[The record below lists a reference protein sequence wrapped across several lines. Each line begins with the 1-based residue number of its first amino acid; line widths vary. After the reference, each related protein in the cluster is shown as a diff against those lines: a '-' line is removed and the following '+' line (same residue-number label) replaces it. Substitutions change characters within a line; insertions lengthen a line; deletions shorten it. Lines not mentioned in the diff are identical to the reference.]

1 MPIRAN
7 KGLGIRDSKERETA
21 DVALKESLR
30 MQEEGGKNPS
40 QPLSRSVLRDNRALW
55 SPSCGRHFVHVSSLF
70 ICLASLRTLASS
82 GRAHDPLRAP
92 PPGRR
97 GSHRARPA
105 PRGGGRSL
113 RDRLGCKWRGR
124 ELPPLPVVPERQP
137 PPHRGAAPAGPRP
150 APAHWLRA
158 PGAASGRSRRRP
170 PSVLCL
176 SLARR
181 PPAFVCPHIAFT
193 ARALPPPGANLLC
206 RSWRRDDGGDRIA
219 DLGRRRVQP
228 AIDTQG
234 SSGADLQKWPGPL
247 LPRFTR

>member
-92 PPGRR
+92 LPCAAGWAGGREAAPRARRQRQRLRSPAGGRR
-97 GSHRARPA
+97 TATLPTSA
-105 PRGGGRSL
+105 
-113 RDRLGCKWRGR
+113 DRWAKQHASCSA
-124 ELPPLPVVPERQP
+124 LPGAEP
-137 PPHRGAAPAGPRP
+137 PPHPVDSWILPARITVWGMNRDPRP
-150 APAHWLRA
+150 EGLQTPLRRT
-158 PGAASGRSRRRP
+158 G
-170 PSVLCL
+170 L
-176 SLARR
+176 
-181 PPAFVCPHIAFT
+181 
-193 ARALPPPGANLLC
+193 
-206 RSWRRDDGGDRIA
+206 
-219 DLGRRRVQP
+219 
-228 AIDTQG
+228 
-234 SSGADLQKWPGPL
+234 K
-247 LPRFTR
+247 

>member
-92 PPGRR
+92 LPCAAGWAGGREAAPRARRQRQRLRSPAGGRR
-97 GSHRARPA
+97 TATLPTSADRWAKQHASCSALPGAEPVSGGGVGGARERAGGGALTAETPSPPPCPG
-105 PRGGGRSL
+105 PRGL
-113 RDRLGCKWRGR
+113 
-124 ELPPLPVVPERQP
+124 
-137 PPHRGAAPAGPRP
+137 GAAC
-150 APAHWLRA
+150 APL
-158 PGAASGRSRRRP
+158 
-170 PSVLCL
+170 
-176 SLARR
+176 
-181 PPAFVCPHIAFT
+181 
-193 ARALPPPGANLLC
+193 
-206 RSWRRDDGGDRIA
+206 RSWRGAHLARG
-219 DLGRRRVQP
+219 LGLRARCGAARQAPGSRHPRGCWRVSAQCK
-228 AIDTQG
+228 
-234 SSGADLQKWPGPL
+234 S
-247 LPRFTR
+247 F

>member
-1 MPIRAN
+1 MAQPTSQGHSRWH
-7 KGLGIRDSKERETA
+7 KVPSKQAALVPLTPPHLAGHLHER
-21 DVALKESLR
+21 
-30 MQEEGGKNPS
+30 G
-40 QPLSRSVLRDNRALW
+40 W
-55 SPSCGRHFVHVSSLF
+55 
-70 ICLASLRTLASS
+70 
-82 GRAHDPLRAP
+82 
-92 PPGRR
+92 PGRLRQLGTWLFR
-97 GSHRARPA
+97 GAWWPWRRCRAKRVRARPA